1 MAGNSIN
8 RVIQRLEETV
18 NEETSLLR
26 SHASVDLNEYNA
38 RKSQGLLELTRALR
52 TFDIR
57 NADLDTVTQLQG
69 LRGALEANSAVL
81 NLHLQAVREIATLVS
96 DTIRQSD
103 SDGTY
108 SPPGLA
114 YGAGL

>member
-1 MAGNSIN
+1 MTATSIN

-18 NEETSLLR
+18 SEETALLK
-26 SHASVDLNEYNA
+26 SHSSVDLNEYNA

-52 TFDIR
+52 TFDVR
-57 NADLDTVTQLQG
+57 RADNDTVFQLQA

-96 DTIRQSD
+96 DTIRESD

-114 YGAGL
+114 YGARL